1 MNFLRRIFANSR
13 EYLHVT
19 NFINGYALG
28 IQREEE
34 ESFPDYHRV
43 VFLDSFYKKTINSN
57 YLVNMKFGSFDDSCR

>member
-43 VFLDSFYKKTINSN
+43 VFLDSFYKKN
-57 YLVNMKFGSFDDSCR
+57 Y